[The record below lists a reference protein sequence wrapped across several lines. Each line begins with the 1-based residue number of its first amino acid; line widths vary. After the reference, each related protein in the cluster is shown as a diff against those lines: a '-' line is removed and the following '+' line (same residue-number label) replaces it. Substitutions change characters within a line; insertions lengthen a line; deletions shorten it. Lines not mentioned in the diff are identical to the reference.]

1 MNFYSLFLLIGIA
14 VFICFSCKTN
24 KSPTTREAIKLE
36 IEKEIDESDFR
47 TYYIEFRKSLMEND
61 KNKLIK
67 LSLFPLDV
75 WGFEDQDPKTR
86 INQEDFIVK
95 LNESVSFGVDYD
107 VLNNESIS
115 TLDLFKMNESID
127 KINTIQNGDTLI
139 SVGLLD
145 FAKIDKSWKLIRIYT
160 DTKESK

>member
-1 MNFYSLFLLIGIA
+1 MFYKMLISVS

-24 KSPTTREAIKLE
+24 KSPITRKATK

-67 LSLFPLDV
+67 LSLFPMDV
-75 WGFEDQDPKTR
+75 WGFEDEDPKTR

-95 LNESVSFGVDYD
+95 LNESISFGVDYD
-107 VLNNESIS
+107 MLNNESIS

-127 KINTIQNGDTLI
+127 KIKSTQNDDTLI
-139 SVGLLD
+139 SIGLLD
-145 FAKIDKSWKLIRIYT
+145 FAKIDESWKLIRIYN